1 MIEGHVALIAI
12 FVDDQVEAAHRVE
25 GLDRAAEFAALVL
38 PPDRN
43 AMVDE

>member
-1 MIEGHVALIAI
+1 MIEGLVALIAI

-25 GLDRAAEFAALVL
+25 FLDHAAEVAALVL
-38 PPDRN
+38 PPDSD